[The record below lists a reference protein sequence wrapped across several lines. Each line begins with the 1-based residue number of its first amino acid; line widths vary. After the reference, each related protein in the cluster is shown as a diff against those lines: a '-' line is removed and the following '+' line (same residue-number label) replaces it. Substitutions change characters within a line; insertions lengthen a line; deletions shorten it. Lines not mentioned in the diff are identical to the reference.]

1 MKLRNCRR
9 SAEEWRVF
17 VRHRGECGA
26 WTNWVVSFLPRSL
39 FEVICFTRAN
49 YLSMSHLR
57 AQINHRIKVD
67 TGGDDY
73 YDYS

>member
-39 FEVICFTRAN
+39 FEVTLI
-49 YLSMSHLR
+49 
-57 AQINHRIKVD
+57 
-67 TGGDDY
+67 
-73 YDYS
+73 